1 MADLRGAYLG
11 SGKMS
16 VEDLD
21 DPKGLIF
28 VGNVSALTY
37 EAQTQEIEDQDYT
50 TPGGGMDASVVRVT
64 GMNINYTAKHFKKA
78 NIARAL
84 YGSAVDVAAGTVTG
98 EPHKAFPGSM
108 VKLAYPGATDV
119 VVTPAGGGAAW
130 VLDTDY
136 TLSPAGYPVFTEGGA
151 AAAGDIDV
159 EVSYS
164 YAKHATIQALVQS
177 GKRFRVVFEGLNEAR
192 SGKPMVIEAYR
203 VNHSPASLSVIG
215 DEFQGMDFSAKIEK
229 DATKVGTGISQFL
242 MIQDVE

>member
-11 SGKMS
+11 TGKIS
-16 VEDLD
+16 IEDLD

-28 VGNVSALTY
+28 LGNCSALSY

-50 TPGGGMDASVVRVT
+50 TPGGGLDASVLRIT
-64 GMNINYTAKHFKKA
+64 GVNINYTAKHFKAA

-98 EPHKAFPGSM
+98 EPHKAFPGGM
-108 VKLAYPGATDV
+108 IKLAYPGATDV

-130 VLDTDY
+130 ILDTDY
-136 TLSPAGYPVFTEGGA
+136 TLSPSGYPIFKEDGA
-151 AAAGDIDV
+151 GAAGDVDV
-159 EVSYS
+159 EVDYS
-164 YAKHATIQALVQS
+164 YAKHATIQALTQS
-177 GKRFRVVFEGLNEAR
+177 GKRFRLVFEGLNEVR

-203 VNHSPASLSVIG
+203 VNHSPASLSLIG
-215 DEFQGMDFSAKIEK
+215 DEFQGMEFTAKIEK
-229 DATKVGTGISQFL
+229 DQTKTATGVSQYL